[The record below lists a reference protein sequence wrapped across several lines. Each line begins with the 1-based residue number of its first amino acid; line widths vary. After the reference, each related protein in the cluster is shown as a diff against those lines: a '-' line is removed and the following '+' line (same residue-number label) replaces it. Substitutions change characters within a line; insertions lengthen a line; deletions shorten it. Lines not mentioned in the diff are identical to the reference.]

1 MRKLVIT
8 ESEKKSILQ
17 KHGVDSLIFEDAVI
31 LDMMSPDEKYVIFM
45 DNLIEIET
53 KKNLGNIWKNSDNL
67 FLFFEHSYSVS
78 NVSKQIK
85 EHAKSVF
92 SNRLINES
100 SIDLTPM
107 KPYFKKL
114 FLTESNFWDDTYVGE
129 FLKKTGQET
138 VKGVSDFISQGY
150 EGLKKFGIAISK
162 GEWNEVVKLLS
173 AGPKWIARKIRQAVY
188 SPVGMIIDTI
198 LIATGVGKV
207 AQVVVWAIV
216 VVLDIYELISG
227 DYEHPDEPM
236 WLRILFM
243 GVDVLGLVFAG
254 AAAKAGRVLI
264 KTSLEGAKTVEAIGK
279 NIAKSPKMIE
289 LLKTI
294 VSALKELPSKL
305 SSAAKSLSKN
315 KTWGGFISQ
324 ALTGVGKFVQKILD
338 SIKGMFK
345 SKALKPVLVQ
355 LGLITGIGTGV
366 EMYSDIKKKESEKES
381 KKQDVELTKLL
392 DKQKT
397 DYSQIFT

>member
-53 KKNLGNIWKNSDNL
+53 KKNLGDIWKNSDNL

-78 NVSKQIK
+78 NISKQIK

-114 FLTESNFWDDTYVGE
+114 FLTEWNFWDNTYVGE

-162 GEWNEVVKLLS
+162 GEWNEVVKLLA
-173 AGPKWIARKIRQAVY
+173 AGPKWIARKIRQAAY
-188 SPVGMIIDTI
+188 SPVGMIIDAI

-227 DYEHPDEPM
+227 DYEHPD
-236 WLRILFM
+236 
-243 GVDVLGLVFAG
+243 
-254 AAAKAGRVLI
+254 
-264 KTSLEGAKTVEAIGK
+264 
-279 NIAKSPKMIE
+279 
-289 LLKTI
+289 
-294 VSALKELPSKL
+294 
-305 SSAAKSLSKN
+305 
-315 KTWGGFISQ
+315 
-324 ALTGVGKFVQKILD
+324 
-338 SIKGMFK
+338 
-345 SKALKPVLVQ
+345 
-355 LGLITGIGTGV
+355 
-366 EMYSDIKKKESEKES
+366 
-381 KKQDVELTKLL
+381 
-392 DKQKT
+392 
-397 DYSQIFT
+397 

>member
-1 MRKLVIT
+1 MKRIIISENQKNLILSKYGNNLLISEDTVI
-8 ESEKKSILQ
+8 SNWL
-17 KHGVDSLIFEDAVI
+17 
-31 LDMMSPDEKYVIFM
+31 SPDEKYVIFM

-53 KKNLGNIWKNSDNL
+53 KTNLGNIWKNSDNL

-78 NVSKQIK
+78 NVPKQIK

-92 SNRLINES
+92 SNRLINEI

-114 FLTESNFWDDTYVGE
+114 FLTEWNFWDNTYVGE

-162 GEWNEVVKLLS
+162 GEWNEVVKLLA
-173 AGPKWIARKIRQAVY
+173 AGPKWIARKIRQAAY
-188 SPVGMIIDTI
+188 SPVGMIIDAI

-207 AQVVVWAIV
+207 AQIVVWAIV

-264 KTSLEGAKTVEAIGK
+264 KTSLEGAKTAEEIGK

-289 LLKTI
+289 LLKNI

-305 SSAAKSLSKN
+305 SSVAKSLSKN

-324 ALTGVGKFVQKILD
+324 GLNGVGKFVQKILD

-345 SKALKPVLVQ
+345 SKALRPVLVQ

-381 KKQDVELTKLL
+381 KKQDIELTKLL

-397 DYSQIFT
+397 DYSQIFA

>member
-1 MRKLVIT
+1 
-8 ESEKKSILQ
+8 
-17 KHGVDSLIFEDAVI
+17 
-31 LDMMSPDEKYVIFM
+31 
-45 DNLIEIET
+45 
-53 KKNLGNIWKNSDNL
+53 
-67 FLFFEHSYSVS
+67 
-78 NVSKQIK
+78 
-85 EHAKSVF
+85 
-92 SNRLINES
+92 
-100 SIDLTPM
+100 M

-114 FLTESNFWDDTYVGE
+114 FLTEWNFWDNTYVGE
-129 FLKKTGQET
+129 FLKKTGKET

-162 GEWNEVVKLLS
+162 GEWNEVVKLLAS
-173 AGPKWIARKIRQAVY
+173 GPKWIARKIRQAVF
-188 SPVGMIIDTI
+188 SPVGMIIDAI

-254 AAAKAGRVLI
+254 AAAKAGRVVI
-264 KTSLEGAKTVEAIGK
+264 KNSVVGAKTAEQMGT
-279 NIAKSPKMIE
+279 NIAKNPRMIE
-289 LLKTI
+289 LLRKI
-294 VSALKELPSKL
+294 VSGIKELPSKL
-305 SSAAKSLSKN
+305 SSVAKSLSKN

-345 SKALKPVLVQ
+345 SKALRPVLVQ
-355 LGLITGIGTGV
+355 LGLITGLGTGI
-366 EMYSDIKKKESEKES
+366 EIYSDIKKKDT
-381 KKQDVELTKLL
+381 KKQDDELLKLL
-392 DKQKT
+392 DKQKG
-397 DYSQIFT
+397 DYDQIFT

>member
-1 MRKLVIT
+1 MKKLVIT

-53 KKNLGNIWKNSDNL
+53 KKNLGDIWKNSDNL

-78 NVSKQIK
+78 NISKQIK

-114 FLTESNFWDDTYVGE
+114 FLTEWNFWDNTYVGE

-162 GEWNEVVKLLS
+162 GEWNEVVKLLA

-188 SPVGMIIDTI
+188 SPVGMIIDAI
-198 LIATGVGKV
+198 LIATEIGKV
-207 AQVVVWAIV
+207 PQAVVWAIV
-216 VVLDIYELISG
+216 VMLDIYELVTG
-227 DYEHPDEPM
+227 DYEHPNEPM

-243 GVDVLGLVFAG
+243 GVDVLGLVLAG
-254 AAAKAGRVLI
+254 VAAKAGRVLI
-264 KTSLEGAKTVEAIGK
+264 EGSLAGAKTAEQMGV

-289 LLKTI
+289 LLKNM
-294 VSALKELPSKL
+294 VSALKDLPSKL
-305 SSAAKSLSKN
+305 SSVSKSLAKN
-315 KTWGGFISQ
+315 KTWGGFVSK
-324 ALTGVGKFVQKILD
+324 ALNGVGKFVQKILD

-345 SKALKPVLVQ
+345 SKALRPVLVQ

-397 DYSQIFT
+397 DYSQIFA